1 MSRILSGYWSLIAIA
16 AVGVVV
22 PFVCSPYYA
31 TLIITMFAFSISL
44 LGLNLL
50 FGYGGLLSLGHAM
63 FMAMGAYSLAL
74 LASGFGIRSFELQLL
89 FGVVVSGAAA
99 ALIGLM
105 CVRYTTIFFSMLT
118 LAFGMIFHSFL
129 FKFYELTGGETGI
142 SVARPSLLGLS
153 FAKMSK
159 TAYLIGPF
167 YWYVLVLFIVMF
179 AIMAVIVRSPYGLA
193 LQAMRDNP
201 RKTEFLG
208 VPILKVRY
216 AAFVISAVYCAVG
229 GAIMAVSIG
238 AADPELAFWTQSGNL
253 VFIIILGGL
262 GQMFG
267 PIAGSV
273 VFTMLQDALMA
284 HTQYWRFALGA
295 LLALIIIFSP
305 QGIVGLL
312 ANALGRRR

>member
-1 MSRILSGYWSLIAIA
+1 MSRHGVLFLIA
-16 AVGVVV
+16 AVGSLV
-22 PFVCSPYYA
+22 PFIASPYYA
-31 TLIITMFAFSISL
+31 TLMITMIAFSLAL

-63 FMAMGAYSLAL
+63 YMAIGAYSVAL
-74 LASGFGIRSFELQLL
+74 LGSKFGVKSFELQLL
-89 FGVVVSGAAA
+89 LAVVASGASAA
-99 ALIGLM
+99 VIGLM

-129 FKFYELTGGETGI
+129 FKFYDLTGGETGI
-142 SVARPSLLGLS
+142 SVARPSLLGFA

-159 TAYLIGPF
+159 TAFLIGPF
-167 YWYVLVLFIVMF
+167 YWYVLALSAGMF
-179 AIMAVIVRSPYGLA
+179 ALMAIIVASPYGLA
-193 LQAMRDNP
+193 LQAVRDNP

-208 VPILKVRY
+208 VSILKVRY
-216 AAFVISAVYCAVG
+216 VAFVLSAIYCAVG
-229 GAIMAVSIG
+229 GAIMAVSVG
-238 AADPELAFWTQSGNL
+238 AADPDLAFWTQSGNL
-253 VFIIILGGL
+253 VFMLVLGGL

-267 PIAGSV
+267 AIAGSV

-305 QGIVGLL
+305 QGIVGLVSQ
-312 ANALGRRR
+312 AIGRRR

>member
-1 MSRILSGYWSLIAIA
+1 MSQYRSVILIAALGSI
-16 AVGVVV
+16 V
-22 PFVCSPYYA
+22 PFVVSPYYA
-31 TLIITMFAFSISL
+31 TLIITMLAFSIAL

-63 FMAMGAYSLAL
+63 FMAIGAYSVAWLG
-74 LASGFGIRSFELQLL
+74 SGLGIKSFELQLL
-89 FGVVVSGAAA
+89 LAVMVGGSAAA
-99 ALIGLM
+99 IIGLM

-142 SVARPSLLGLS
+142 SVARPSLLGFA

-159 TAYLIGPF
+159 TAFLIGPF
-167 YWYVLVLFIVMF
+167 YWYVLVLFIGML
-179 AIMAVIVRSPYGLA
+179 ALMAVIVRSPYGLA

-216 AAFVISAVYCAVG
+216 VAFVISAIYCAVG

-238 AADPELAFWTQSGNL
+238 AADPDLAFWTQSGNL
-253 VFIIILGGL
+253 VFILVLGGL
-262 GQMFG
+262 GQMY
-267 PIAGSV
+267 GSIV
-273 VFTMLQDALMA
+273 GSIVFTMLQDALMA

-312 ANALGRRR
+312 SQTFGRRR

>member
-1 MSRILSGYWSLIAIA
+1 MSGYRALIVIVAI
-16 AVGVVV
+16 GVIVPVV
-22 PFVCSPYYA
+22 ASPYYA
-31 TLIITMFAFSISL
+31 TLIITMLAFSIAL

-63 FMAMGAYSLAL
+63 YMAMGAYSVAVLG
-74 LASGFGIRSFELQLL
+74 SRFGIRSFELQLL
-89 FGVVVSGAAA
+89 VAVVASGTAAA
-99 ALIGLM
+99 IIGLM

-142 SVARPSLLGLS
+142 SVARPSLLGFA

-159 TAYLIGPF
+159 TTFLIGPF
-167 YWYVLVLFIVMF
+167 YWYVLALFVAMF
-179 AIMAVIVRSPYGLA
+179 AIMAIIVRSPYGLA
-193 LQAMRDNP
+193 LQATRDNP

-208 VPILKVRY
+208 VSILKVRY
-216 AAFVISAVYCAVG
+216 VAFVISAVYCAVG
-229 GAIMAVSIG
+229 GAIMAVSVG
-238 AADPELAFWTQSGNL
+238 AADPDLAFWTQSGNL
-253 VFIIILGGL
+253 VFILVLGGL

-267 PIAGSV
+267 SIAGSV
-273 VFTMLQDALMA
+273 VFTLLQDVLMA

-305 QGIVGLL
+305 QGLVGLL
-312 ANALGRRR
+312 SQAFGRRR

>member
-1 MSRILSGYWSLIAIA
+1 MKSYWSQIAIA
-16 AVGVVV
+16 AVGSVV

-89 FGVVVSGAAA
+89 FAVVVSGTAA

-142 SVARPSLLGLS
+142 SVARPSLLGLT
-153 FAKMSK
+153 FTKMSK

-167 YWYVLVLFIVMF
+167 YWYVLALFIVMF
-179 AIMAVIVRSPYGLA
+179 AVMAVIVRSPYGLA

-216 AAFVISAVYCAVG
+216 VAFVISAIYCAVG

-312 ANALGRRR
+312 SHAFGRRR

>member
-1 MSRILSGYWSLIAIA
+1 MSRYGPLILIV
-16 AVGVVV
+16 AVGSIV
-22 PFVCSPYYA
+22 PFVASPYYA
-31 TLIITMFAFSISL
+31 TLIITMFAFSIAL

-63 FMAMGAYSLAL
+63 YVAMGAYSVAL
-74 LASGFGIRSFELQLL
+74 LGSRFGVRSFELQLL
-89 FGVVVSGAAA
+89 FAVVASGTAAA
-99 ALIGLM
+99 VIGLM

-142 SVARPSLLGLS
+142 SVARPSLLGLA
-153 FAKMSK
+153 FAKTSK
-159 TAYLIGPF
+159 TAFLIGPF
-167 YWYVLVLFIVMF
+167 YWYILALFVGMF

-201 RKTEFLG
+201 TKTEFLG

-216 AAFVISAVYCAVG
+216 VAFVISAIYCAVG

-238 AADPELAFWTQSGNL
+238 AADPDLAFWTQSGNL
-253 VFIIILGGL
+253 VFILVLGGL

-267 PIAGSV
+267 SIAGSV
-273 VFTMLQDALMA
+273 VFTLLQDALMA

-312 ANALGRRR
+312 SQAFGRRR

>member
-1 MSRILSGYWSLIAIA
+1 MSRYYSVILIVVVGAI
-16 AVGVVV
+16 V
-22 PFVCSPYYA
+22 PFVVSPYYA
-31 TLIITMFAFSISL
+31 TLIITMLAFSIAL

-74 LASGFGIRSFELQLL
+74 LGSRFGVRSFELQLL
-89 FGVVVSGAAA
+89 LAVVASGTAAA
-99 ALIGLM
+99 IIGLM

-142 SVARPSLLGLS
+142 SVARPSLFGIT
-153 FAKMSK
+153 FAGMSK
-159 TAYLIGPF
+159 TAFLIGPF
-167 YWYVLVLFIVMF
+167 YWYVLALFAGMF
-179 AIMAVIVRSPYGLA
+179 AIMAAIVRSPYGLA

-208 VPILKVRY
+208 VSILKVRY
-216 AAFVISAVYCAVG
+216 VAFVISAVYCAVG
-229 GAIMAVSIG
+229 GAIIAVSIG
-238 AADPELAFWTQSGNL
+238 AADPDLAFWTQSGNM
-253 VFIIILGGL
+253 VFILVLGGL
-262 GQMFG
+262 GQLFG
-267 PIAGSV
+267 SIAGSI
-273 VFTMLQDALMA
+273 VFTMLQDSLMA

-312 ANALGRRR
+312 SQAFGRRR

>member
-1 MSRILSGYWSLIAIA
+1 MTRYGVLFLIA
-16 AVGVVV
+16 AVGSLV
-22 PFVCSPYYA
+22 PFIVSPYYA
-31 TLIITMFAFSISL
+31 TLIITMIAFSLAL

-63 FMAMGAYSLAL
+63 YMAIGAYSVAL
-74 LASGFGIRSFELQLL
+74 LSSKFGVKSFELQLL
-89 FGVVVSGAAA
+89 LAVVASGASAA
-99 ALIGLM
+99 VIGLM

-129 FKFYELTGGETGI
+129 FKFYDLTGGETGI
-142 SVARPSLLGLS
+142 SVARPSLLGFA

-159 TAYLIGPF
+159 TAFLIGPF
-167 YWYVLVLFIVMF
+167 YWYVLALSAGMF
-179 AIMAVIVRSPYGLA
+179 ALMAIIVASPYGLA
-193 LQAMRDNP
+193 LQAVRDNP

-208 VPILKVRY
+208 VSILKVRY
-216 AAFVISAVYCAVG
+216 VAFVLSAIYCAIG

-238 AADPELAFWTQSGNL
+238 AADPDLAFWTQSGNL
-253 VFIIILGGL
+253 VFMLVLGGL

-267 PIAGSV
+267 AIAGSV

-305 QGIVGLL
+305 QGIVGLVSQ
-312 ANALGRRR
+312 AIGRRR

>member
-1 MSRILSGYWSLIAIA
+1 LIVILVAGAI
-16 AVGVVV
+16 V
-22 PFVCSPYYA
+22 PFVVSPYYA
-31 TLIITMFAFSISL
+31 TLIITMLAFSIAL

-74 LASGFGIRSFELQLL
+74 LGSRFGVRSFELQLL
-89 FGVVVSGAAA
+89 LAVVVSGTAA

-105 CVRYTTIFFSMLT
+105 CVRYTAIFFSMLT

-129 FKFYELTGGETGI
+129 FKFYTLTGGETGI
-142 SVARPSLLGLS
+142 SVARPSLIGIA
-153 FAKMSK
+153 FAGMSK
-159 TAYLIGPF
+159 TAFLIGPF
-167 YWYVLVLFIVMF
+167 YWYVLGLFAGMF
-179 AIMAVIVRSPYGLA
+179 ALMSAIVGSPFGLA

-216 AAFVISAVYCAVG
+216 VAFVISAIYCAVG

-238 AADPELAFWTQSGNL
+238 AADPDLAFWTESGNM
-253 VFIIILGGL
+253 VFILVLGGL
-262 GQMFG
+262 GTLFG
-267 PIAGSV
+267 SMAGSI
-273 VFTMLQDALMA
+273 VFTMLQDSLMA

-305 QGIVGLL
+305 QGIVGLVSQSF
-312 ANALGRRR
+312 GKRR